1 MTYVLK
7 ENPIISRADGFRINV
22 KGYLGNIYNITNK
35 CTCSDHASEWIAK
48 HSATIKTTSEA
59 QTIVDNAI
67 AEYNDDPPLIGS
79 NKDTEYG
86 SVTLE

>member
-48 HSATIKTTSEA
+48 HSADIKTTSQA
-59 QTIVDNAI
+59 QAIVDNAI

-79 NKDTEYG
+79 NNDTEYG

>member
-59 QTIVDNAI
+59 QAIVDNAI
-67 AEYNDDPPLIGS
+67 AEYNDNPPLIGS

>member
-7 ENPIISRADGFRINV
+7 ENPIISRADGSRINV

-67 AEYNDDPPLIGS
+67 AEYNDNPPLIGS
-79 NKDTEYG
+79 NNDTEYG

>member
-59 QTIVDNAI
+59 QTIVNNAI
-67 AEYNDDPPLIGS
+67 AEYNDNLPLIGS
-79 NKDTEYG
+79 NNDTEYG

>member
-59 QTIVDNAI
+59 QTIVNNAI

-79 NKDTEYG
+79 NNDTEYG

>member
-48 HSATIKTTSEA
+48 HSATIKTTSQA
-59 QTIVDNAI
+59 QTIVNNAI
-67 AEYNDDPPLIGS
+67 AEYNDNPPLIGS
-79 NKDTEYG
+79 NNDTEYG

>member
-48 HSATIKTTSEA
+48 HSADIKTTSQA
-59 QTIVDNAI
+59 QAIVDNAI
-67 AEYNDDPPLIGS
+67 AEYNDNPPLIGS
-79 NKDTEYG
+79 NNDTEYG

>member
-7 ENPIISRADGFRINV
+7 ENPIISRADGLRINV

-59 QTIVDNAI
+59 QTIVNNAI

-79 NKDTEYG
+79 NNDTEYG

>member
-7 ENPIISRADGFRINV
+7 ENPIISRADGLRINIT
-22 KGYLGNIYNITNK
+22 GYLGEIYKITDKVNG
-35 CTCSDHASEWIAK
+35 SGHANEWIAK

-59 QTIVDNAI
+59 QTIVNNAI
-67 AEYNDDPPLIGS
+67 AEYNDDLPLIGS
-79 NKDTEYG
+79 NNDTEYG

>member
-48 HSATIKTTSEA
+48 HSADIKTTSQA
-59 QTIVDNAI
+59 QAIVDNAI

>member
-67 AEYNDDPPLIGS
+67 AEYNDNPPLIGTT
-79 NKDTEYG
+79 NDTEYG